1 MSSGASYFAKRKRWG
16 EEAAAGRVPQ
26 GVLGHLAADLGL
38 VLLLS
43 YSSSLGVS
51 ACLPDSFCTAATLQG
66 LCPSELRDMVSVG
79 GPGFRIS
86 SVNMAAACGSD
97 GVVG

>member
-26 GVLGHLAADLGL
+26 GVLGHLAADLDL

-51 ACLPDSFCTAATLQG
+51 ACLRACLTLSAQLRLSKACVHLNSGIWFQWAG
-66 LCPSELRDMVSVG
+66 LASG
-79 GPGFRIS
+79 
-86 SVNMAAACGSD
+86 
-97 GVVG
+97 